1 VTKAIVKSPQQS
13 QSDSTDEHPSEDA
26 SKYPAQLS
34 AILPTSAPPVPERGL
49 VEDIP
54 QKVAQESLQET
65 RSSEKTQK
73 CQAPKSTKTEPLVGS
88 KRLKGQCAISDEK
101 EVS

>member
-26 SKYPAQLS
+26 SKYPVAK
-34 AILPTSAPPVPERGL
+34 LPMSVLPFTVRGL
-49 VEDIP
+49 AKDIP
-54 QKVAQESLQET
+54 QKVALDPLQEIG
-65 RSSEKTQK
+65 SSEKTQK
-73 CQAPKSTKTEPLVGS
+73 FQAPKSTKIEPLVGS

-101 EVS
+101 EAS